1 MTRDGTPLGE
11 DTQALLVERLRAGLW
26 LILIGIVAFAVA
38 DPIARPAQLWPLV
51 TVQAVEIA
59 AALAAF
65 AALRT
70 ERGREHAILVAL
82 AFVCLLSITTAT
94 SGNLMNDAVTT
105 PLLLSLMSM
114 GTATLLPWGVR
125 PQLVTQ
131 TVAALCALW
140 NVASV
145 GGPESVAFV
154 PVAILIGSLASIYA
168 AYTLER
174 YRRARRRA
182 ERRLLAAQA
191 EQRQADVAHAA
202 RLNTLGGM
210 AAGLAHELNQPLA
223 AIVAYARGCSRRI
236 ESGDASTASLLPAIN
251 EIATQALRAG
261 EILRRIRDFVR
272 HGEQRREPVD
282 VNELVREAARLADLE
297 ARQLGVTM
305 RLELAASI
313 PTVEADP
320 IQVEQVVLNLVRNG
334 FEAMRE
340 TDGRDRVLSIR
351 TVHEQDGVEVAVQD
365 TGGGVPAGIADRL
378 FDPFFTTKRDG
389 LGLGLSISR
398 SLIEANGGRLWASPN
413 GTGGATFRFALPARG
428 ARHAA

>member
-11 DTQALLVERLRAGLW
+11 DTQALLVERLRAGFW
-26 LILIGIVAFAVA
+26 LILIGIVAFAVV
-38 DPIARPAQLWPLV
+38 DPIAHPAQLWPLIA
-51 TVQAVEIA
+51 VQAVEIV

-70 ERGREHAILVAL
+70 QRGREHAILVAL

-94 SGNLMNDAVTT
+94 SGYLMNDAVTT

-145 GGPESVAFV
+145 GGPESVTFV
-154 PVAILIGSLASIYA
+154 PVAILMGSLASIYA

-182 ERRLLAAQA
+182 ERELLSAQA
-191 EQRQADVAHAA
+191 EQRHADVAHAA

-236 ESGDASTASLLPAIN
+236 ESGDASLESLLPAVN

-297 ARQLGVTM
+297 ARQLGVTV
-305 RLELAASI
+305 RLELAPGI

-340 TDGRDRVLSIR
+340 TEGDRLLSIR
-351 TVHEQDGVEVAVQD
+351 TAHEQGGVEVAVQD
-365 TGGGVPAGIADRL
+365 TGNGVPAGIVDRL

-398 SLIEANGGRLWASPN
+398 SLIEANGGRLWAAPN